1 MTENERI
8 RVIRMSSDTCKTLD
22 LFGKRLGVSAS
33 AISQIDNGKVSLT
46 SKMRTSICKEFGV
59 NEHWLLT
66 GEGDMMVPVT
76 EDDKIADFI
85 SDVLKGKPDIRRRL
99 ISALAR
105 LDPEDWDL
113 IERMIEKVSGDEG
126 KPAP

>member
-1 MTENERI
+1 MNNRIALVRSNSGMTQEEFAAKLGLSQNFIWMLEKGSRIPSDRTISDICREFKINE
-8 RVIRMSSDTCKTLD
+8 T
-22 LFGKRLGVSAS
+22 
-33 AISQIDNGKVSLT
+33 
-46 SKMRTSICKEFGV
+46 
-59 NEHWLLT
+59 WLRT
-66 GEGDMMVPVT
+66 GEGEMEVPVA

-113 IERMIEKVSGDEG
+113 IERMIEKVSGDEE

>member
-1 MTENERI
+1 MTVGERI
-8 RVIRMSSDTCKTLD
+8 KRIRLSSKLSQEK
-22 LFGKRLGVSAS
+22 FGEKIMVTGAS
-33 AISQIDNGKVSLT
+33 VSLLESGRNNPSDQT
-46 SKMRTSICKEFGV
+46 ISLICREF
-59 NEHWLLT
+59 NISETWLRT
-66 GEGDMMVPVT
+66 GEGEMEVPVA

-113 IERMIEKVSGDEG
+113 IERMIEKVSGDEE

>member
-1 MTENERI
+1 MVT
-8 RVIRMSSDTCKTLD
+8 
-22 LFGKRLGVSAS
+22 GAS
-33 AISQIDNGKVSLT
+33 VSLLESGRNNPSDQT
-46 SKMRTSICKEFGV
+46 ISLMCREF
-59 NEHWLLT
+59 NISETWLRT
-66 GEGDMMVPVT
+66 GEGEMEVPVA

-113 IERMIEKVSGDEG
+113 IERMIEKVSGDEE
-126 KPAP
+126 KLAP